1 MIDPHV
7 HCRDGEQAYKETIK
21 HVFEVAQE
29 QGVKKIFDM
38 PNTNPPILCE
48 KNVQERLSFVP
59 KSRGGDYFLYIG
71 ATADEKQLEEAVG
84 CYDKYKE
91 IVGIKLYAGK
101 SVGDLG
107 VIDAENQ
114 RRIYEIL
121 SNLGYKGV
129 LAVHCEKGSYL
140 KPEIWNPLNPITH
153 SYARPK
159 EAEIEAVK
167 DQIRFAK
174 ETNFKGVLHIVHVSC
189 PEVIELVE
197 KARTEMR
204 ITCGVTPHHILWNNE
219 MLNRPDGLLYKMN
232 PPLRDKE
239 DVIKLRRYLKEGK
252 IDWIETD
259 HAPHSIGEKLFP
271 PYLSGYPSLYLYR
284 NFVGEF
290 LPKMG
295 VDRNLIKKLAFENIY
310 KVFKNKLE

>member
-7 HCRDGEQAYKETIK
+7 HCRDGKQAYKETIK
-21 HVFEVAQE
+21 HVFEIAQK
-29 QGVKKIFDM
+29 QGVRKIFDM
-38 PNTNPPILCE
+38 PNTDPPILSE
-48 KNVQERLSFVP
+48 KDVQERLNLVP
-59 KSRGGDYFLYIG
+59 KSRKGDYFLYIG
-71 ATADEKQLEEAVG
+71 ATTDEKQLEEAVG

-91 IVGIKLYAGK
+91 IVGIKLYAGR
-101 SVGDLG
+101 SVGDLA
-107 VIDAENQ
+107 VIDAQRQ

-129 LAVHCEKGSYL
+129 LAVHCEKESYL
-140 KPEIWNPLNPITH
+140 KPEVWNPLNPISH
-153 SYARPK
+153 FYVRPK

-197 KARTEMR
+197 KARREMQ
-204 ITCGVTPHHILWNNE
+204 ITCGVTPHHILWDNE

-239 DVIKLRRYLKEGK
+239 DVIRLRQYLKEGK

-259 HAPHSIGEKLFP
+259 HAPHAIGEKLFP

-284 NFVGEF
+284 NFVDEF

-295 VDRNLIKKLAFENIY
+295 ADRDLIKKLTFENIY
-310 KVFKNKLE
+310 RVFRNKLE